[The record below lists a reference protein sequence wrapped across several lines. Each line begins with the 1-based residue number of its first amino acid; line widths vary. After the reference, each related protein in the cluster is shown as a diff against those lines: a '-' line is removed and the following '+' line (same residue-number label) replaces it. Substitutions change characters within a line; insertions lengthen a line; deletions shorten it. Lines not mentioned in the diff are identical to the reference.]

1 MIGGKRRKAKDRK
14 HKKTNTIYEP
24 NINAFIKSYRS
35 NWKRATAATR
45 KAAKEYWI
53 DIYKNA
59 IFPESFRN
67 AERMLAV
74 ISELESEV

>member
-1 MIGGKRRKAKDRK
+1 MLYKEIDK
-14 HKKTNTIYEP
+14 TIYET
-24 NINAFIKSYRS
+24 NISDFIRSYRA
-35 NWKRATAATR
+35 NWKRATPAAK
-45 KAAKEYWI
+45 KAAKEHWV

-74 ISELESEV
+74 IADLESEV